1 MKMTGMDMEFDIGE
15 PSLVSTG
22 VAEFADGEVSDS
34 GLVVLGVGS
43 VSKRMLNMR
52 AFIALS

>member
-1 MKMTGMDMEFDIGE
+1 MKMTGIDMEFDIGE

-22 VAEFADGEVSDS
+22 TAKFAGGEVSKS